1 MIEHSLLC
9 NVHPQKLVPGKYCDC
24 GADHDNIDPE
34 ILKELV
40 KLAAAFFKAD
50 RIIWTNEATR
60 DDEARAEDA
69 KAELE
74 LQLIQFHY
82 LEPTEP

>member
-1 MIEHSLLC
+1 MSS
-9 NVHPQKLVPGKYCDC
+9 PVP
-24 GADHDNIDPE
+24 ARRITFEELEE
-34 ILKELV
+34 IV

-50 RIIWTNEATR
+50 RIIWTDEVTQ

-74 LQLIQFHY
+74 QQLIQFHY
-82 LEPTEP
+82 LEPTET